1 MLPVSSF
8 FIIKIKPADGCDV
21 LSRWSNVFYLDS
33 QIPFTG
39 SALYSVINFIY
50 LLFLCL
56 PERKRNKKKG
66 QPITWPI
73 FDGLSCA
80 V

>member
-1 MLPVSSF
+1 MAVCFVELVQ
-8 FIIKIKPADGCDV
+8 
-21 LSRWSNVFYLDS
+21 RFYLDS
-33 QIPFTG
+33 QIPCTG

-56 PERKRNKKKG
+56 PERKRYKKKG

-73 FDGLSCA
+73 FDGLPCA
-80 V
+80 AQNNRAL